1 MSETEEEL
9 YERKIWT
16 ISEMCSNHNHSMSIN
31 QHINGIII
39 ITFSFSSVFSSQSWN
54 HNVFLSFRTD
64 SRKTFVDH
72 VYTTFVQQGIYTYKD
87 DKILLIDPSFK
98 KAIKKSDIVIIVFSK
113 NYADSSWL
121 RKQKRKYGEAFVKH
135 ELENKNKVESCR
147 RIKSLTGMN
156 QRASNKLFTQFHR
169 GCS

>member
-1 MSETEEEL
+1 MLRCWSNGLTSTN
-9 YERKIWT
+9 K
-16 ISEMCSNHNHSMSIN
+16 CSNH
-31 QHINGIII
+31 II
-39 ITFSFSSVFSSQSWN
+39 
-54 HNVFLSFRTD
+54 L
-64 SRKTFVDH
+64 
-72 VYTTFVQQGIYTYKD
+72 
-87 DKILLIDPSFK
+87 
-98 KAIKKSDIVIIVFSK
+98 
-113 NYADSSWL
+113 L